1 MFNPLHSSVVVNE
14 VHNVYPEKQKTRQD
28 TGYRLMMLSH
38 QIIFRKASRL
48 SQKQAK
54 TSVSMEEN
62 EQVPDRNKTVLVRA
76 PQHQVHTGKRKT
88 NIQKNRSTNK
98 AKKKKMSKMTEK
110 TEPRQHAR
118 RAPGESQGN
127 KVAICWHDE
136 SYHPSYVQLVTNS
149 QQKDYTKYQT
159 EDKRGQGQRAKT
171 KRAVLYPTWY
181 VLCPSWWV
189 LLYVVGD
196 FTCRM
201 KAC

>member
-98 AKKKKMSKMTEK
+98 AKKRKMSKMTEK

-136 SYHPSYVQLVTNS
+136 SYHPSYVQLVY
-149 QQKDYTKYQT
+149 QQPT
-159 EDKRGQGQRAKT
+159 EGLHKISDRRQ
-171 KRAVLYPTWY
+171 KRAGTK
-181 VLCPSWWV
+181 S
-189 LLYVVGD
+189 
-196 FTCRM
+196 
-201 KAC
+201 

>member
-127 KVAICWHDE
+127 KAAICWHDE
-136 SYHPSYVQLVTNS
+136 PYPPSYVQLVY
-149 QQKDYTKYQT
+149 QQPT
-159 EDKRGQGQRAKT
+159 EGLHKISDRRQKEGRDKEL
-171 KRAVLYPTWY
+171 KRNEQSYILPGMYYAPAGGSY
-181 VLCPSWWV
+181 CMS
-189 LLYVVGD
+189 
-196 FTCRM
+196 
-201 KAC
+201 